1 MTQEITPQV
10 GEVDAGYSVDQ
21 AASELFKRWG
31 SDDPAGQDPQP
42 GGADDQDP
50 PDGEDQQP
58 QGDADPDQDGDDP
71 DGSGSDDIE
80 IDVAGEKFKLP
91 TVFAEQAKR
100 IEAKV
105 KEIEAGTTRKFQEA
119 AEIRKV
125 AEAKLQQVDQLQKFA
140 TEHAELLADHR
151 AIIKRM
157 AALESL
163 DTSQLDAEQ
172 LARLNHEYMQLG
184 NAKQRVEGAYQA
196 NYQKS
201 IEARQNAQAAELT
214 RLNGW
219 ATKNVDG
226 WSDDYSQTLM
236 GFAVKELGA
245 DADALRSMV
254 SEPVIKALH
263 LAYQGHKVKSAKPQ
277 NKQVLNTKTLKPGSG
292 GQMKTNAA
300 KQVESATARLKR
312 SGSVDDAASLLLAR
326 SNVRKR

>member
-1 MTQEITPQV
+1 MTQETTPAEQ
-10 GEVDAGYSVDQ
+10 EVEAGYSVDD
-21 AASELFKRWG
+21 AASELLKKWG
-31 SDDPAGQDPQP
+31 ANPESEEESTEEVQEPEQTEEVDAQTEETTEEEPEESD
-42 GGADDQDP
+42 
-50 PDGEDQQP
+50 EV
-58 QGDADPDQDGDDP
+58 
-71 DGSGSDDIE
+71 E

-91 TVFAEQAKR
+91 TVLAEQAKR

-140 TEHAELLADHR
+140 TENAELLADHR
-151 AIIKRM
+151 SVTKRL
-157 AALESL
+157 AALDAL
-163 DTSQLDAEQ
+163 DPSQLDGEQ
-172 LARLNHEYMQLG
+172 LARLNHEYMQLSG
-184 NAKQRVEGAYQA
+184 AKQRIEAAYQA

-201 IEARQNAQAAELT
+201 TEARQSAQAAELT

-219 ATKNVDG
+219 ATKNVEG
-226 WSDDYSQTLM
+226 WSDEYSQTLM
-236 GFAVKELGA
+236 DFAVKELGA
-245 DADALRSMV
+245 DPDALRSMV

-263 LAYQGHKVKSAKPQ
+263 LAFQGHKVKSARPQ
-277 NKQVLNTKTLKPGSG
+277 NKQVLNTKTLKPGAG

-326 SNVRKR
+326 LNIRKR

>member
-1 MTQEITPQV
+1 MTQETTPQV
-10 GEVDAGYSVDQ
+10 GEVEASYSEDS
-21 AASELFKRWG
+21 AASELLKRWG
-31 SDDPAGQDPQP
+31 ANPETEEEATEEVQEPEQTEEVDAQP
-42 GGADDQDP
+42 EEST
-50 PDGEDQQP
+50 EDEP
-58 QGDADPDQDGDDP
+58 EEG
-71 DGSGSDDIE
+71 DDIE

-91 TVFAEQAKR
+91 TVLAEQAKR

-140 TEHAELLADHR
+140 TENAELLADHR
-151 AIIKRM
+151 SITKRM

-163 DTSQLDAEQ
+163 DASQLDAEQ

-184 NAKQRVEGAYQA
+184 NAKQRIEGAYQA

-201 IEARQNAQAAELT
+201 TEARQNAQAAELT

-219 ATKNVDG
+219 ATKNVEG

-236 GFAVKELGA
+236 DFAVKELGA
-245 DADALRSMV
+245 DPDALRSMV

-263 LAYQGHKVKSAKPQ
+263 LAFQGHKVKSAKPQ
-277 NKQVLNTKTLKPGSG
+277 NKQVLNTKTLKPGAG

-312 SGSVDDAASLLLAR
+312 SGSADDAAQLLLAR